1 MHAATEHGYRW
12 MFEKQGGEWN
22 EFGIENSIEIES
34 TWRDGIWACTLQ
46 GDELTPGRTCNLVVM
61 LDDMVTYAWGVAG
74 PETKIRRVHHCPG
87 SAQAEEDTKN
97 ALHGSNEQ
105 LPASA

>member
-12 MFEKQGGEWN
+12 MFENQGGEWN

-46 GDELTPGRTCNLVVM
+46 GDELTPGRICKIVVM
-61 LDDMVTYAWGVAG
+61 LDDMEAFAWGVA
-74 PETKIRRVHHCPG
+74 ESVSKIRRQ
-87 SAQAEEDTKN
+87 AQAEEDTKN

>member
-12 MFEKQGGEWN
+12 MFENQGGEWN